1 MDYCC
6 EGCFKNHSIIA
17 FIRKNGESLS
27 QCKYCGNIGVK
38 SISLLALRDYLIN
51 CIEKAYE
58 YTDESYSNE
67 CKYTLK
73 EILIEKEDVF
83 SDSVDNKTLIT
94 DLFTECI
101 SFKDRLEDPYADTD
115 SEVFCVKYDTFGLEN
130 MSVYQA
136 WEGFK
141 YEAMHF
147 NRYFD
152 FSGEDRAAYLWQ
164 LNRYLRIIE
173 IKENTSFYR
182 GRTFESLPDLTKDF
196 DKYSEM
202 GPPPAEAVRQEN
214 RMSPAGIPYL
224 YLSDDKD
231 TALSECNGSI
241 ANALVASFVA
251 REKMRIVD
259 LSDTWRSERTSIF
272 SSDYD
277 HNDYWINDFLSFLVK
292 ELSRPVNKD
301 EDASYEYT
309 LTQLISEYIRLQ
321 EYDGICYNSQK
332 GKGKNYVFFLGPK
345 SYEEGHM
352 YDSGVSTFQSLKYFA
367 DKFEITDIVKIGNV
381 QFLYKCPDWVFYHQY
396 GDTVSVYNTEEKT
409 QLRFNSVVKLILDEF
424 QEYRSLKDVALA
436 IAEKCD
442 FGPLSLNAVLKHL
455 ITFEKKLVDEKVLVR
470 RSILKENIVS
480 QVNEEVSIHDNP
492 LINVMF
498 ELTYRCQERCR
509 HCYCVTD
516 HPSREELSTA
526 DIIRTLDELRD
537 MNVQGVIFTG
547 GDPFARKDIFEILE
561 HAHKNRFLI
570 SIFTN
575 GTALSDSDILHLKEL
590 HIKDIHFS
598 IYSNS
603 PEKHDYITRREGSF
617 YKTVNVIK
625 KCVLVGIQ
633 VNIKTPIL
641 NISLEELEGILNM
654 AEDLGTTI
662 QVAPSIMPKNDGDMS
677 PTQYRL
683 NNVDEYAR
691 VFSLLDDHIKIPND
705 YDEDPKSGSL
715 CQQNRICSAGMSSL
729 SINPYG
735 DVYPCN
741 ALLIK
746 CGNIISTS
754 INEIWSNSETLKQVR
769 EFDFTMID
777 GCANCKHMKYCNL
790 CPGEALIEKGSPLTK
805 YSEACDIAQAR
816 HKTSNQKKGGE
827 KHEKEKENGIT

>member
-1 MDYCC
+1 MNCC
-6 EGCFKNHSIIA
+6 SGCFNNKFIKNYITENHLSEKSNCPYCGSKNVNVIELGALRELFIHCIDKAYTIENDAADDKVSHSISDI
-17 FIRKNGESLS
+17 F
-27 QCKYCGNIGVK
+27 
-38 SISLLALRDYLIN
+38 
-51 CIEKAYE
+51 
-58 YTDESYSNE
+58 SYN
-67 CKYTLK
+67 
-73 EILIEKEDVF
+73 EDVF
-83 SDSVDNKTLIT
+83 SDKVNGDALLRDVFMSGINPSD
-94 DLFTECI
+94 
-101 SFKDRLEDPYADTD
+101 ADTD
-115 SEVFCVKYDTFGLEN
+115 PYVDIDSERFYVKGISKGMEG
-130 MSVYQA
+130 SVAYQA
-136 WEGFK
+136 WESFK

-164 LNRYLRIIE
+164 LNRYLRIIDIE
-173 IKENTSFYR
+173 KNASFYR
-182 GRTFESLPDLTKDF
+182 ARTFESMPDLTKDF
-196 DKYSEM
+196 DIYIEM
-202 GPPPAEAVRQEN
+202 GPPPAESVRQEN

-224 YLSDDKD
+224 YLSDDKN
-231 TALSECNGSI
+231 TALSECNDDI
-241 ANALVASFVA
+241 ANVLVARFVTKV
-251 REKMRIVD
+251 KMRIVD
-259 LSDTWRSERTSIF
+259 LSDTWRIERASIF

-277 HNDYWINDFLSFLVK
+277 HDDYWINDFISFLVK
-292 ELSRPVNKD
+292 ELSRPVNKY

-309 LTQLISEYIRLQ
+309 LTQLVAEYLRMLD
-321 EYDGICYNSQK
+321 YDGICYNSSK
-332 GKGKNYVFFLGPK
+332 GKGKNYVFFYGPK
-345 SYEEGHM
+345 SYEE
-352 YDSGVSTFQSLKYFA
+352 YVFDCSISTIQSLKNFA
-367 DKFEITDIVKIGNV
+367 DKFDITEIDKFGNV
-381 QFLYKCPDWVFYHQY
+381 QFLYKCPDWIYYHQY
-396 GDTVSVYNTEEKT
+396 GDTVSVYNTEDKT

-442 FGPLSLNAVLKHL
+442 FGHISLDDVLKHL
-455 ITFEKKLVDEKVLVR
+455 ITFEKQLVDEKVLVR
-470 RSILKENIVS
+470 RNILKENKVS
-480 QVNEEVSIHDNP
+480 RVNEEASVHDNS

-516 HPSREELSTA
+516 HPSKEEMSTL
-526 DIIRTLDELRD
+526 DITRTLDELRD

-575 GTALSDSDILHLKEL
+575 GTALSDSDILRLKEL

-598 IYSNS
+598 IYSCF
-603 PEKHDYITRREGSF
+603 PDKHDYITRREGSF
-617 YKTVNVIK
+617 YETVNVIK

-641 NISLEELEGILNM
+641 NISLEELEGILKM

-677 PTQYRL
+677 PTKFRL
-683 NNVDEYAR
+683 NNVDKYSH
-691 VFSLLDDHIKIPND
+691 VFRLLDNHIKIPND
-705 YDEDPKSGSL
+705 YDENPESGDSY
-715 CQQNRICSAGMSSL
+715 QQNRICSAGMSSL

-746 CGNIISTS
+746 CGNIKSTS
-754 INEIWSNSETLKQVR
+754 INEIWSNSETLKHVR
-769 EFDFTMID
+769 EFNFTMID
-777 GCANCKHMKYCNL
+777 GCSNCKHKKYCNF
-790 CPGEALIEKGSPLTK
+790 CPGEALIEKGSPLRK

-816 HKTSNQKKGGE
+816 YKTSNQKKGGE
-827 KHEKEKENGIT
+827 KNENENGIT